1 MLREIWEE
9 VQGRPELMRIQ
20 ISQSSGSTEHTQNSD
35 SKICSCK
42 GKFFQSHMLRSML
55 GTYVLCDS
63 TVGVVS
69 YVYVSSGRYA
79 VFRQ

>member
-1 MLREIWEE
+1 
-9 VQGRPELMRIQ
+9 MRIQ
-20 ISQSSGSTEHTQNSD
+20 ISQSSGSTERTQNSD

-42 GKFFQSHMLRSML
+42 GKFLQSHVLRSML

-69 YVYVSSGRYA
+69 YVYALQGVMQYSDNEKMKPCAIWFSP
-79 VFRQ
+79 V